1 MRLAV
6 IANGEWEPDW
16 GRRELAQYDYLIC
29 ADGGG
34 NHALQAGRLPDVLI
48 GDLDSITP
56 ENLDLC
62 RQKKVHIQQ
71 FPREKDET
79 DLEVAL
85 EYAVK
90 ELKREELSPDS
101 LTGGEHTFWLFG
113 ATGGRVDHLMGNLAL
128 LLNFYKRGYSIH
140 IKDPLHE
147 IYLVHGKEVL
157 KGRAGQELSI
167 IPITE
172 KARVTT
178 EGLYYPLRGEVIA
191 QDSPRGISNV
201 FLGDQAVV
209 QVDEGIVMLVLLA

>member
-1 MRLAV
+1 MKLAV
-6 IANGEWEPDW
+6 IANGEWNADW
-16 GRRELAQYDYLIC
+16 GSRELSQFDFLIC

-34 NHALQAGRLPDVLI
+34 NHALQAGHLPDALI

-62 RQKKVHIQQ
+62 RQKKVYIQQ

-79 DLEVAL
+79 DLELAL

-90 ELKREELSPDS
+90 QLKHHEIAQES
-101 LTGGEHTFWLFG
+101 LNEDNHTFWLLG

-128 LLNFYKRGYSIH
+128 LLHFFKRGYSIH

-147 IYLVHGKEVL
+147 IYLIQGREEL
-157 KGRAGQELSI
+157 KGRAGQELSL

-172 KARVTT
+172 KAQVTT
-178 EGLYYPLRGEVIA
+178 EGLYYPLQGDVIS

-201 FLGDQAVV
+201 FLSEQAVV
-209 QVDEGIVMLVLLA
+209 QVDEGIVMLVLLK